1 MEKPLDQLD
10 LIYQN
15 YIDMLSELETDAF
28 AGNFYKALKS
38 GDNTVYQK
46 NISETKTFDETWI
59 KTIESYFPSIDKI
72 TKNPKSALKYDE
84 EIVAIEKARKVNSNS
99 IRHLAAHTQFIKEV
113 RRDGTVMP
121 SRIMVTEPDIDYGI
135 YENRFI
141 MTLIDRL
148 YVFVRSRL
156 DTIKENIESFQKKH
170 FNYQSNFK
178 LNDTTVD
185 LTFDLTLKDGLDDKA
200 LIEYNESLLK
210 RVEHLDKLVLSLKGS
225 GFMQLMAN
233 QKKIVPPIIKTQI
246 IQKNVDFRNAY
257 LLWLFLDRYNLV
269 EYDVTLK
276 EKDLKID
283 NDYIDDIQRLALTS
297 FMTVTANQKKRKQ
310 LYDDL
315 DLKEYRKKHFN
326 VSKKQLKHTLED
338 PSGIMIEDTNLNQYY
353 LEQNKQIFKK
363 NIEEQ
368 IERSSTFEV
377 GLKRAIR
384 DLINITNA
392 VYESHFEVS
401 TETDVFKQLVKNDD
415 PEVLLDELKH
425 KQRIARIIRET
436 KEVDYNNSI
445 RLERSLLKE
454 IERNDQRLINKISKR
469 QKSLIKE
476 KAELEKLKKEKQL
489 AKENDKLL
497 QEQLKYTSQLRDDL
511 SLEKIQTDEKLKL
524 SADERNKIENEK
536 FQIEKEKIDK
546 LFKSKTDKIKIQYEQ
561 ETKRQT
567 AELEKEFKQFEKEQN
582 HYWTLKKKEIEAN
595 YKKELIQIKADRK
608 EKEEKLRIK
617 QKSQQQNHQVKLQSK
632 FDKMKERT
640 IKKLENEKTAYE
652 NLLKLK
658 IQKETKKDI
667 K

>member
-225 GFMQLMAN
+225 GFMQLMVN

-511 SLEKIQTDEKLKL
+511 SLEKIQADEKLKL
-524 SADERNKIENEK
+524 
-536 FQIEKEKIDK
+536 
-546 LFKSKTDKIKIQYEQ
+546 
-561 ETKRQT
+561 
-567 AELEKEFKQFEKEQN
+567 
-582 HYWTLKKKEIEAN
+582 
-595 YKKELIQIKADRK
+595 
-608 EKEEKLRIK
+608 
-617 QKSQQQNHQVKLQSK
+617 
-632 FDKMKERT
+632 
-640 IKKLENEKTAYE
+640 
-652 NLLKLK
+652 
-658 IQKETKKDI
+658 
-667 K
+667 

>member
-1 MEKPLDQLD
+1 MKPGLRQLSHTFQV
-10 LIYQN
+10 LIK
-15 YIDMLSELETDAF
+15 LL
-28 AGNFYKALKS
+28 
-38 GDNTVYQK
+38 
-46 NISETKTFDETWI
+46 
-59 KTIESYFPSIDKI
+59 
-72 TKNPKSALKYDE
+72 KNPKSALKYDE

-326 VSKKQLKHTLED
+326 VSKKTVKTY
-338 PSGIMIEDTNLNQYY
+338 TR
-353 LEQNKQIFKK
+353 
-363 NIEEQ
+363 
-368 IERSSTFEV
+368 RS
-377 GLKRAIR
+377 
-384 DLINITNA
+384 
-392 VYESHFEVS
+392 
-401 TETDVFKQLVKNDD
+401 
-415 PEVLLDELKH
+415 
-425 KQRIARIIRET
+425 
-436 KEVDYNNSI
+436 
-445 RLERSLLKE
+445 
-454 IERNDQRLINKISKR
+454 
-469 QKSLIKE
+469 
-476 KAELEKLKKEKQL
+476 
-489 AKENDKLL
+489 
-497 QEQLKYTSQLRDDL
+497 
-511 SLEKIQTDEKLKL
+511 
-524 SADERNKIENEK
+524 
-536 FQIEKEKIDK
+536 
-546 LFKSKTDKIKIQYEQ
+546 
-561 ETKRQT
+561 
-567 AELEKEFKQFEKEQN
+567 
-582 HYWTLKKKEIEAN
+582 
-595 YKKELIQIKADRK
+595 
-608 EKEEKLRIK
+608 
-617 QKSQQQNHQVKLQSK
+617 
-632 FDKMKERT
+632 
-640 IKKLENEKTAYE
+640 
-652 NLLKLK
+652 
-658 IQKETKKDI
+658 
-667 K
+667 